1 MDDKLHQFF
10 SENDFDIHEPHS
22 GHLERFQRK
31 LNTPKKVKTISWKW
45 MSIAASV
52 ILLLGFYLGSFQQK
66 SQYDLSDVSPKM
78 AEAQS
83 FFVNT
88 INQELK
94 EIEKYRNIDTE
105 SIIENTLDKLEE
117 LEEQYNVFIA
127 ELNTNDNKISIIQA
141 MIDNYQRR
149 LTLLQDLLFLLK
161 NDNPAKIQ
169 TQFDEI
175 I

>member
-1 MDDKLHQFF
+1 MDDKLQQFF

-31 LNTPKKVKTISWKW
+31 LHAPKKEKTISWKW

-52 ILLLGFYLGSFQQK
+52 ILLLGFYMGSFQQK
-66 SQYDLSDVSPKM
+66 SQYDLADVSPKM
-78 AEAQS
+78 AEAQT

-94 EIEKYRNIDTE
+94 EIEKYRTIDTE

-117 LEEQYNVFIA
+117 LEEQYNEFIT
-127 ELNTNDNKISIIQA
+127 ELNTNNNKISIIQA

-149 LTLLQDLLFLLK
+149 LTLLQELLSQLE
-161 NDNPAKIQ
+161 NNNPAKLQ